1 MDPVT
6 GMAAAMAAAET
17 ERADALLVRRGVFS
31 TRAQAQAAIAAGLVK
46 ADGAPVVK
54 PAQRLAAT
62 CRLEAQPAYPWV
74 SRAGVK
80 LAAALDAFAVDPSGQ
95 ECLDIGASTGGFTQ
109 VLLARGAARVTA
121 VDVGCGQLHPSLA
134 ADPRVRSLEG
144 QDARTL
150 EAGQLPA
157 SPALIVCDASFIG
170 LAKVLARPLS
180 LAAEHADLIALVKP
194 QFDAGPEGV
203 GRGGI
208 ARDPDGVAARVRT
221 EIDGLAGFDVV
232 AMIESPIAGGDGNR
246 EFLLHARR

>member
-1 MDPVT
+1 MT
-6 GMAAAMAAAET
+6 GIAAAMAAAET

-31 TRAQAQAAIAAGLVK
+31 TRAQAQAAIMAGLVT
-46 ADGAPVVK
+46 ADGAIVTK
-54 PAQRLAAT
+54 PAQRLGVD
-62 CRLEAQPAYPWV
+62 CKLEGRPAYPWV
-74 SRAGVK
+74 SRSGTK
-80 LAAALDAFAVDPSGQ
+80 LAAALEAFGIDPSGL

-121 VDVGCGQLHPSLA
+121 VDVGRGQLHPSLA

-150 EAGQLPA
+150 DADQLPA
-157 SPALIVCDASFIG
+157 PPALIVCDASFIG

-180 LAAEHADLIALVKP
+180 LAAARAALVALVKP

-232 AMIESPIAGGDGNR
+232 AMIESPLAGGDGNR
-246 EFLLHARR
+246 EFLLYARR

>member
-1 MDPVT
+1 
-6 GMAAAMAAAET
+6 MAAAMAAAET
-17 ERADALLVRRGVFS
+17 ERADAALVRRGLFS

-46 ADGAPVVK
+46 ADGASVTK

-62 CRLEAQPAYPWV
+62 CRLEAQPAHPWV

-80 LAAALDAFAVDPSGQ
+80 LAAALDAFAVDPAGR

-109 VLLARGAARVTA
+109 VLLARGAGRVTA
-121 VDVGCGQLHPSLA
+121 VDVGRGQLHPSLA

-157 SPALIVCDASFIG
+157 PPALIVCDASFIG

-180 LAAEHADLIALVKP
+180 LAAAQAELVALVKP

-208 ARDPDGVAARVRT
+208 ARDPEGVAARVRT
-221 EIDGLAGFDVV
+221 QIDGLSGFRVL
-232 AMIESPIAGGDGNR
+232 AMIDSPIAGGDGNR
-246 EFLLHARR
+246 EFLLHARRGA